1 MIRRPTFGLSLV
13 AAAAIAAAMSAPLVS
28 MTAQE
33 QNPGYT
39 DTPMLP
45 GQKWRVHDANR
56 PRPQVVKPQPSKT
69 LGMKPPEGAT
79 VICDGKGT
87 DNLNT
92 EWKVENGYLEV
103 AKGGCSTKEALGDM
117 FLHLEFATPKEV
129 KGHSQERGNSG
140 VIIMGR
146 YEIQVLDSHE
156 NPTYADG
163 QCAAIY
169 GQFPPKVN
177 ASLPPGEWQTYDIC
191 FQAPQWKGQE
201 LSSPAVSTVL
211 HNGVLVHD
219 KQVHIG
225 RGQHRKVGTY
235 EGGAHAEKLPLELQN
250 HGNPM
255 RFRNIWWRPLKDD
268 EKLDAKEA
276 MRRLNEHLQ
285 GGK

>member
-1 MIRRPTFGLSLV
+1 
-13 AAAAIAAAMSAPLVS
+13 
-28 MTAQE
+28 
-33 QNPGYT
+33 
-39 DTPMLP
+39 MLP

-56 PRPQVVKPQPSKT
+56 PRPQVVKPEPSKT
-69 LGMKPPEGAT
+69 LGMKPPAGAT
-79 VICDGKGT
+79 VIFGGEGT
-87 DNLNT
+87 DKFKT
-92 EWKVENGYLEV
+92 EWKVENGYIEV
-103 AKGGCSTKEALGDM
+103 TKGGCSTKEALGDM

-146 YEIQVLDSHE
+146 YEIQVLDSYE

-169 GQFPPKVN
+169 GQFPPRVN

-191 FQAPQWKGQE
+191 FQAPRWQDKE
-201 LSSPAVSTVL
+201 LVSPAVSTIL

-225 RGQHRKVGTY
+225 QVQHRKVGTY
-235 EGGAHAEKLPLELQN
+235 GGPHPEKLPLELQN

-276 MRRLNEHLQ
+276 MKRLAECLK
-285 GGK
+285 GEK